1 MESDSE
7 ELPEDCPIQ
16 QALEA
21 RAAALEE
28 EEALAIE
35 SVESEMDHKN
45 EVISRALYDLDNED
59 IMILESYQE
68 EILQAEDDILEQA
81 SIANADF
88 ESEIEDL
95 EAQRIEIA
103 EEEADLIANL
113 IA

>member
-1 MESDSE
+1 
-7 ELPEDCPIQ
+7 
-16 QALEA
+16 
-21 RAAALEE
+21 
-28 EEALAIE
+28 
-35 SVESEMDHKN
+35 
-45 EVISRALYDLDNED
+45 
-59 IMILESYQE
+59 MILESYQE